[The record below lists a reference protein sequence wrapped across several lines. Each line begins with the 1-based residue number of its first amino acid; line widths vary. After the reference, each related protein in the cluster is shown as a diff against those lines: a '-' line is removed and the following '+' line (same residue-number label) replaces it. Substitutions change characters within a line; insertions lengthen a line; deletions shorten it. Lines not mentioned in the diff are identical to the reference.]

1 MTKLNTTC
9 TASITASVLSG
20 ALWIENITSIFA
32 MIGSIISA
40 VFGLVSLAILI
51 YNKVKKKVD
60 DKDLK
65 FNDILDLIKEGKEG
79 AEPYIKDIVHAI
91 EEYQQD
97 SKNKED

>member
-60 DKDLK
+60 DKDLN

-79 AEPYIKDIVHAI
+79 AEPYIHEIVHAI
-91 EEYQQD
+91 EEYQD